1 MTAFTVTVDD
11 TEVRAA
17 LAALARRA
25 GNPRPFL
32 LAIGED
38 IMERAK
44 RRFETSTDPAGRRW
58 QPNAR
63 ATIEAFVA
71 GRGGFGKRG
80 INKKGQGLAMGK
92 KPLIGE
98 TGSLR
103 RQFHV
108 AASASAVTVGSA
120 TKYSAMQQFGGSK
133 RSYPNLWGDIPARPF
148 LPVTLGGDLYP
159 AERARILDA
168 LNDFLAGA

>member
-1 MTAFTVTVDD
+1 MTSAFTVTVDD
-11 TEVRAA
+11 RQVRQA
-17 LAALARRA
+17 LAALAQRT
-25 GNPRPFL
+25 GNLRPFL
-32 LAIGED
+32 HAVGED
-38 IMERAK
+38 IMERTK
-44 RRFETSTDPAGRRW
+44 QRFETSTDPAGRRW

-63 ATIEAFVA
+63 ATIEAFIA

-108 AASASAVTVGSA
+108 QASANAVTVGNSMA
-120 TKYSAMQQFGGSK
+120 YAAIQQFGGK
-133 RSYPNLWGDIPARPF
+133 AGRGRKVTIPARPF
-148 LPVTLGGDLYP
+148 LPVTASGDLYP
-159 AERARILDA
+159 AEKALILDA
-168 LNDFLAGA
+168 LNDYLAGR

>member
-11 TEVRAA
+11 DEVRAA
-17 LAALARRA
+17 LAALAGKI

-63 ATIEAFVA
+63 ATIEAFIA

-98 TGSLR
+98 TRSLS

-108 AASASAVTVGSA
+108 AASGNAVTVGNSMA
-120 TKYSAMQQFGGSK
+120 YAAIHQFGGK
-133 RSYPNLWGDIPARPF
+133 AGRGRKVTIPARPF
-148 LPVTLGGDLYP
+148 LPVTASGALYP
-159 AERARILDA
+159 AEKTRILDA
-168 LNDFLAGA
+168 LNEFLM

>member
-44 RRFETSTDPAGRRW
+44 RRFETGTDPAGRRW

-103 RQFHV
+103 WQFHV
-108 AASASAVTVGSA
+108 AASGNAVTVGNSMA
-120 TKYSAMQQFGGSK
+120 YAAIHQFGGK
-133 RSYPNLWGDIPARPF
+133 AGRGRKVTIPARPF
-148 LPVTLGGDLYP
+148 LPVTASGALYP
-159 AERARILDA
+159 AEKTRILDA
-168 LNDFLAGA
+168 LNEFLM

>member
-44 RRFETSTDPAGRRW
+44 RRFETGTDPAGRRW

-98 TGSLR
+98 TRSLS

-108 AASASAVTVGSA
+108 AVSGNAVTVGNSMEYA
-120 TKYSAMQQFGGSK
+120 AIHQFGGRAGRGRK
-133 RSYPNLWGDIPARPF
+133 VTIPARPF
-148 LPVTLGGDLYP
+148 LPVTASGALDP